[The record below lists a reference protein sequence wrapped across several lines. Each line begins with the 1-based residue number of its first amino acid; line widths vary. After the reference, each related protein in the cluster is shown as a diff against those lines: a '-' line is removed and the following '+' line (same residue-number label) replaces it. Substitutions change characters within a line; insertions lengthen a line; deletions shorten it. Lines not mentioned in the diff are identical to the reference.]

1 VLQCNFKFE
10 YVLQCDF
17 NLTYVLQCVYA
28 YFLCYGRCQ
37 LECQNIS
44 QRKCQIKCQ
53 NIIVF
58 LYIKLLLFFLSLGD
72 MANMEQISYMC
83 MLTWNCWLSTKW
95 QLVGLYVNI
104 NMTSSQKVPG
114 IKIHQHIPT
123 PTWNPFFV

>member
-1 VLQCNFKFE
+1 MCFNVFMHIFMLRKMSTRMSEYFSEKMSDKMPEYYCFIYIYKVVVFFK
-10 YVLQCDF
+10 
-17 NLTYVLQCVYA
+17 
-28 YFLCYGRCQ
+28 
-37 LECQNIS
+37 S
-44 QRKCQIKCQ
+44 
-53 NIIVF
+53 
-58 LYIKLLLFFLSLGD
+58 GD

-123 PTWNPFFV
+123 PTWHLRGTYPAHEF

>member
-1 VLQCNFKFE
+1 
-10 YVLQCDF
+10 
-17 NLTYVLQCVYA
+17 
-28 YFLCYGRCQ
+28 
-37 LECQNIS
+37 
-44 QRKCQIKCQ
+44 
-53 NIIVF
+53 
-58 LYIKLLLFFLSLGD
+58 